1 MADILYEI
9 EEVKESELN
18 QNNTFSFEQKNAE
31 FLNKEIS
38 FFIDNLRKVFKIY
51 FKLSHFRKP
60 LTLV

>member
-51 FKLSHFRKP
+51 FK
-60 LTLV
+60 